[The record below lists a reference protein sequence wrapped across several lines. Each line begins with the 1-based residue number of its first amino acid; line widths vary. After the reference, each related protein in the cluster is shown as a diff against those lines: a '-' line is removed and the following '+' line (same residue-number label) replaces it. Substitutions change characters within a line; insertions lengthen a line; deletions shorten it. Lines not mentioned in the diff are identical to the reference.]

1 MMDGQEI
8 REVVASMDE
17 VLNEAFFD
25 LSEIQSEFE
34 ELNSLLQTR
43 TSELF
48 LEGKNTPDPSSRG
61 GGGMSDEKAKAY
73 SRAKVAEE
81 GIVDMKLGAERKLT
95 FMKNV
100 IDLLKEKRSLLTV
113 SYGTVK
119 IESQLS

>member
-25 LSEIQSEFE
+25 LSEVQADYE
-34 ELNSLLQTR
+34 ELNSILQTR
-43 TSELF
+43 TAELF
-48 LEGKNTPDPSSRG
+48 LQGKDTPDPGARG
-61 GGGMSDEKAKAY
+61 GGGMSDEKAKAF
-73 SRAKVAEE
+73 SRAQAAEE
-81 GIVDMKLGAERKLT
+81 GLVAMKLEAERKLT
-95 FMKNV
+95 FMENV
-100 IDLLKEKRSLLTV
+100 INLMKEKRALLTV

>member
-48 LEGKNTPDPSSRG
+48 LEGKDTPDPNSR

-119 IESQLS
+119 IESQLN

>member
-8 REVVASMDE
+8 REVIASMDE

-48 LEGKNTPDPSSRG
+48 LEGKDTPDLSSR

-73 SRAKVAEE
+73 SRAKVAEK

-119 IESQLS
+119 IESQLN